1 MKKITTMIHSRL
13 AKLATIAAA
22 LAAFTGP
29 VHAQEALKI
38 AIMDIEKVRASYWK
52 TQMSMK
58 QVAERDADFKKV
70 EQGML
75 DDLRQIVEDFNRFAQ
90 SAQDPANSEA
100 KRQADAKQA
109 RGKEADHRQ
118 AKARHTE
125 YLQGAQ
131 RTMRDMTAR
140 LSRARLE
147 EIREVASF
155 KAKQAGYDIVFNAS
169 ENSLGVVVYSSGKN
183 DLTDEIITELNKDAP
198 EEFKPKKPAA
208 ADGPPPAATAP
219 APAEK

>member
-1 MKKITTMIHSRL
+1 MTYSPFI
-13 AKLATIAAA
+13 KLAAITFAMAM
-22 LAAFTGP
+22 LAVAT
-29 VHAQEALKI
+29 HAQEALKI
-38 AIMDIEKVRASYWK
+38 AVMDIDKVRASYWK
-52 TQMSMK
+52 TQMSTK

-75 DDLRQIVEDFNRFAQ
+75 DDLRQIVEDFNRLVQ

-131 RTMRDMTAR
+131 RTMREMTAR

-147 EIREVASF
+147 EIREVASV
-155 KAKQAGYDIVFNAS
+155 KAKQAGYDIILNAS
-169 ENSLGVVVYSSGKN
+169 SNNLGVVVYSSGKN
-183 DLTDEIITELNKDAP
+183 DLTDEVITELNKDAP
-198 EEFKPKKPAA
+198 EEYKPRKPASA
-208 ADGPPPAATAP
+208 EGTTTPPAPAP

>member
-1 MKKITTMIHSRL
+1 MIHSRL

-22 LAAFTGP
+22 LAAFTGA

-58 QVAERDADFKKV
+58 QVAEREADFKKV

-75 DDLRQIVEDFNRFAQ
+75 DDLRQIVEDFNRLAQ

-100 KRQADAKQA
+100 KREADAKQA
-109 RGKEADHRQ
+109 RVKEADHRQ

-147 EIREVASF
+147 EIREVASV

-183 DLTDEIITELNKDAP
+183 DLTDEILSLIHI
-198 EEFKPKKPAA
+198 
-208 ADGPPPAATAP
+208 
-219 APAEK
+219 

>member
-22 LAAFTGP
+22 LAAFTGA

-75 DDLRQIVEDFNRFAQ
+75 DDLRQIVEDFNRLAQ

-100 KRQADAKQA
+100 KREADAERK
-109 RGKEADHRQ
+109 KEEEEERREAEEES
-118 AKARHTE
+118 AK
-125 YLQGAQ
+125 
-131 RTMRDMTAR
+131 
-140 LSRARLE
+140 
-147 EIREVASF
+147 
-155 KAKQAGYDIVFNAS
+155 
-169 ENSLGVVVYSSGKN
+169 
-183 DLTDEIITELNKDAP
+183 
-198 EEFKPKKPAA
+198 
-208 ADGPPPAATAP
+208 
-219 APAEK
+219 

>member
-1 MKKITTMIHSRL
+1 MKKITTMIYSPL
-13 AKLATIAAA
+13 AKLATITFAMAMFA
-22 LAAFTGP
+22 VATP
-29 VHAQEALKI
+29 AQEALKI
-38 AIMDIEKVRASYWK
+38 AIMDIEKVRASFWK
-52 TQMSMK
+52 TQMSIK

-75 DDLRQIVEDFNRFAQ
+75 DDLRQIVEDFNRLAQ

-100 KRQADAKQA
+100 KREADAKQA
-109 RGKEADHRQ
+109 RIKEADHRQ

-125 YLQGAQ
+125 YVQGAQ

-147 EIREVASF
+147 EIREVASV

-208 ADGPPPAATAP
+208 NEGPPP

>member
-1 MKKITTMIHSRL
+1 MIHSRL

-22 LAAFTGP
+22 LAAFTGA

-75 DDLRQIVEDFNRFAQ
+75 DDLRQIVEDFNRLAQ

-100 KRQADAKQA
+100 KREADASICFA
-109 RGKEADHRQ
+109 
-118 AKARHTE
+118 
-125 YLQGAQ
+125 
-131 RTMRDMTAR
+131 
-140 LSRARLE
+140 
-147 EIREVASF
+147 F
-155 KAKQAGYDIVFNAS
+155 C
-169 ENSLGVVVYSSGKN
+169 LGVSRILRALGESIKILH
-183 DLTDEIITELNKDAP
+183 DLPQVIQHSLLYLFEIGIPLCHLLH
-198 EEFKPKKPAA
+198 
-208 ADGPPPAATAP
+208 
-219 APAEK
+219 

>member
-13 AKLATIAAA
+13 AKLTTIAAA
-22 LAAFTGP
+22 LAAFTGA

-75 DDLRQIVEDFNRFAQ
+75 DDLRQIVEDFNRLAQ

-100 KRQADAKQA
+100 NAKQMLSKQGSK
-109 RGKEADHRQ
+109 RPITVRQ
-118 AKARHTE
+118 
-125 YLQGAQ
+125 
-131 RTMRDMTAR
+131 R
-140 LSRARLE
+140 LGMQS
-147 EIREVASF
+147 IFRERNV
-155 KAKQAGYDIVFNAS
+155 QCVI
-169 ENSLGVVVYSSGKN
+169 
-183 DLTDEIITELNKDAP
+183 
-198 EEFKPKKPAA
+198 
-208 ADGPPPAATAP
+208 
-219 APAEK
+219 